1 LSIVIKTEIFFA
13 LACSIAIYSTQR
25 LQGRNF

>member
-1 LSIVIKTEIFFA
+1 MEIFFA
-13 LACSIAIYSTQR
+13 LACPHLRFAIYSIQR